1 MYYSYWFCVLQV
13 TGSSDQT
20 IKQLLAGLVFEF
32 SLEQPGYYL
41 GGSLAEIDEN
51 STIGFVEGD
60 IVIVQEDRFCPDQK
74 YGKYSFAWYFLFAG
88 NLFDVGVV

>member
-1 MYYSYWFCVLQV
+1 MFQM

-51 STIGFVEGD
+51 STIDFLVGD
-60 IVIVQEDRFCPDQK
+60 IVIVQEDQFCSNQK
-74 YGKYSFAWYFLFAG
+74 HGK
-88 NLFDVGVV
+88 

>member
-1 MYYSYWFCVLQV
+1 M

-51 STIGFVEGD
+51 STIDFLVGD
-60 IVIVQEDRFCPDQK
+60 IVIVQEDQFCPDQK
-74 YGKYSFAWYFLFAG
+74 HGK
-88 NLFDVGVV
+88 

>member
-1 MYYSYWFCVLQV
+1 MFQV
-13 TGSSDQT
+13 TGTSDQT

-51 STIGFVEGD
+51 CSIDFVVGD
-60 IVIVQEDRFCPDQK
+60 IVIIQEDQFHSDQK
-74 YGKYSFAWYFLFAG
+74 HGSY
-88 NLFDVGVV
+88 

>member
-1 MYYSYWFCVLQV
+1 M
-13 TGSSDQT
+13 TGFSDQT

-41 GGSLAEIDEN
+41 GGSLAEIDES

-60 IVIVQEDRFCPDQK
+60 IVIVQDDHFLSDQK
-74 YGKYSFAWYFLFAG
+74 YGKYGLFSFHPIAC
-88 NLFDVGVV
+88 VSVTI